1 MASRGSLPTLGTAY
15 TLERELGGGGMARVF
30 LATEVALNRRVVVKV
45 LPAELAQGLSADRF
59 AREIA
64 LAAALQDP
72 HIVPVLATGTTAEG
86 LPYFTMPFVEGESL
100 RARMLARPAADGPL
114 PLAES
119 VVILRDVARA
129 LEYAHARGVVHRD
142 IKPENILLAGRGALV
157 SDFGIA
163 RAVTEARS
171 FLSVRGDGAH
181 ASAGLATGTP
191 GYMAPEQAAGRDV
204 DTAADVYAWGVLAWE
219 LLAGRHPFSDRASAR
234 ELMEAH
240 VSDAPPSLTDVAP
253 AVPPALA
260 QLVMQCLAKRPD
272 HRPASATVLLEALAA
287 AGDGGDGALLP
298 RSARVGQ
305 RTRAARRRRVW
316 FAAAAGAAATLAA
329 VVAWQRLPQRT
340 NAPAAAEARVV
351 SASVAVLPFEHQ
363 GDSADVYLSEGI
375 TDEIR
380 SRLASVSDLVVIAR
394 ASSVQYRG
402 TTKSPRE
409 VAEELGV
416 RWLLTGTVQV
426 IGADSTRRVLVRPE
440 LVEVPRDGAPR
451 SRWGEPFDAQGGDLL
466 RVQGEIAGRVVD
478 AMEVAVT
485 GTDRARVVQ
494 VASRDAGA
502 YDAYLRGQ
510 SAVQHGADVGPE
522 AQQQAIP
529 RFEEAVARDPLL
541 LEAWVALSRARVL
554 LYVNGRDRSPAL
566 AQASREAA
574 ERVVAL
580 DPEGARGH
588 MAMGTWLRLVPGD
601 LAGAQR
607 ELEAAVRADP
617 GDARASGNLALL
629 LDESLGRAAEAL
641 PHFER
646 ARALDPRNV
655 VVWRSKARVLSALGR
670 HAEARA
676 AAERALALGPSN
688 EESAG
693 ARLEVE
699 LAAGDTAAAR
709 TALAAMMREGMP
721 GRVSLVLAARVGWL
735 LEADAVRALLGIGAD
750 AFDGDRGQWALQR
763 AQLLVHRGDTVLAR
777 AWADSALVSLS
788 AEAARPTA
796 SAAVL
801 REVAIAQAI
810 AGRAAAARATAFR
823 AAARLAEESGAARG
837 SAWATEFYPVACAA
851 ARAGARDSALAWLAA
866 ITVVPSVQTGAR
878 IRVDPC
884 FVSLRGD
891 PRLAALVARR

>member
-1 MASRGSLPTLGTAY
+1 MTRSADLPSLGTAY
-15 TLERELGGGGMARVF
+15 ALERELGGGGMARVF

-72 HIVPVLATGTTAEG
+72 HIVPLLAAGTTTEG
-86 LPYFTMPFVEGESL
+86 LPFYTMPFVEGDSL
-100 RARMLARPAADGPL
+100 RAHLLARPAAQGPL

-119 VVILRDVARA
+119 VAILRDVARA

-163 RAVTEARS
+163 RAVSEARA
-171 FLSVRGDGAH
+171 FLPVGNDASH

-204 DTAADVYAWGVLAWE
+204 HTAADIYAWGVLAWE
-219 LLAGRHPFSDRASAR
+219 LLAGRHPFSDRASSR
-234 ELMEAH
+234 ELMLAH
-240 VSDAPPSLTDVAP
+240 LSDPPPSLADVAP
-253 AVPPALA
+253 SVPTALA
-260 QLVMQCLAKRPD
+260 ALVMLCLAKHPD
-272 HRPASATVLLEALAA
+272 HRPSSATVLLDTLAA
-287 AGDGGDGALLP
+287 SVGSADGALLP
-298 RSARVGQ
+298 RSPLAAQ
-305 RTRAARRRRVW
+305 RTRAARRRRAW
-316 FAAAAGAAATLAA
+316 MAAAAGAIAMLVA
-329 VVAWQRLPQRT
+329 VAAWQRVAART
-340 NAPAAAEARVV
+340 DAPAIAEARVA
-351 SASVAVLPFEHQ
+351 SPSVAVLPFEHQ
-363 GDSADVYLSEGI
+363 GDSADIYLTEGI

-380 SRLASVSDLVVIAR
+380 GRLAGVRELVVIAR

-426 IGADSTRRVLVRPE
+426 LGAGDDRRVLVRPE

-451 SRWGEPFDAQGGDLL
+451 SRWGEPFDAQGADLL

-494 VASRDAGA
+494 LASRDARA

-510 SAVQHGADVGPE
+510 AAVQLGADVGPA
-522 AQQQAIP
+522 AQQLAIP
-529 RFEEAVARDPLL
+529 RFEEAVARDSLL
-541 LEAWVALSRARVL
+541 VEAWVALARARVL

-566 AQASREAA
+566 AAASREAA
-574 ERVVAL
+574 DRVLAL
-580 DPEGARGH
+580 DPDGARGH
-588 MAMGTWLRLVPGD
+588 MAIGTWLRLVAGD

-617 GDARASGNLALL
+617 GDVRASGNLALL

-646 ARALDPRNV
+646 ARAIDPRSV
-655 VVWRSKARVLSALGR
+655 VVWRSLARVLAALGR
-670 HAEARA
+670 YADARA
-676 AAERALALGPSN
+676 AADRALALAPTNG
-688 EESAG
+688 ESAV

-699 LAAGDTAAAR
+699 LAAGDTAGAR
-709 TALAAMMREGMP
+709 TVLAAMLREMPP
-721 GRVSLVLAARVGWL
+721 GRAALVMAAQAGWL
-735 LEADAVRALLGIGAD
+735 LDEAAVRALLGIGVD
-750 AFDGDRGQWALQR
+750 AFDGGRGQWALQR
-763 AQLLVHRGDTVLAR
+763 AQLLVQRGETATAR
-777 AWADSALVSLS
+777 AWADSALVSLA

-801 REVAIAQAI
+801 REVAIAEAI
-810 AGRAAAARATAFR
+810 AGRDVAARATAIR
-823 AAARLAEESGAARG
+823 AVARLADEAGAARG
-837 SAWATEFYPVACAA
+837 SAWASELYPVACAA
-851 ARAGARDSALAWLAA
+851 ARAGARDSALAWLTE
-866 ITVVPSVQTGAR
+866 ITQVPSVQTRAR
-878 IRVDPC
+878 MRVDPC
-884 FVSLRGD
+884 FAALRDD
-891 PRLAALVARR
+891 PRMAEVLAGR